1 MQKQEKWM
9 TVALVLVLLL
19 SLGSLCFAAAEEATS
34 SSDTAQTSSAPLETS
49 SDNSSASSQDSS
61 ESEGAS
67 SDQDESQTPQSSS
80 EAQSSS
86 TISVTVEPS
95 SSAPSVTVTPSS
107 QPVISED
114 EHDPGLAGSATAPGV
129 VISSDPVSSQSEY
142 EVPSDDG
149 QEDFSVPGKKNM
161 PDIAGSLRIWIIL
174 PVLLAVASIAAIV
187 WVNRK
192 RFLDPNAPKKK

>member
-9 TVALVLVLLL
+9 TVALVLVFLL

-49 SDNSSASSQDSS
+49 SDTSSASSQDSS

-67 SDQDESQTPQSSS
+67 SDQEETEDPQSSS
-80 EAQSSS
+80 EAQGG
-86 TISVTVEPS
+86 TVSVTVEPS

-129 VISSDPVSSQSEY
+129 VISSDPVSSQSAY

-149 QEDFSVPGKKNM
+149 QEDFSVPEKKNM